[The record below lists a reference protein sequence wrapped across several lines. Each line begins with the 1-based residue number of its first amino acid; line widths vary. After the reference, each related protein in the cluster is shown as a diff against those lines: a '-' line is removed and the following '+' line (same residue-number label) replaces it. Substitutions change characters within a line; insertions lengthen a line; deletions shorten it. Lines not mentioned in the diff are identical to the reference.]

1 MSSREKFF
9 YALYQHRT
17 GLTVLAVSLLLLA
30 VPVFEDNPYTL
41 GISNLIAI
49 NVIVVLGLN
58 LFIGYAGQIS
68 LGHAA
73 FFGLGAYGS
82 AIATTNFGLP
92 PWPAM
97 FLVATAVAL
106 VALVLGIPILRLS
119 GHYLAMATLGFN
131 FTVHAVFLEWDEL
144 TGGPSGF
151 YGIPYLGFGDFSFD
165 DEVRLHYLLWGCAML
180 CLLLCLNLVRSGVG
194 RGLSALAEDETAAA
208 ALGVDTRSAKVK
220 VFVLSAVMAS
230 LAGSLFAHC
239 YSFISPDSFGIF
251 TSTDM
256 VIMVVVGG
264 MGSIWGSLL
273 GAGLITIL
281 PEWMDIFETY
291 KDFVHGAILVLVLMF
306 LPQGLVSG
314 IVYEIKVRMA
324 LRRNDRS
331 GLEQPTVDYGQIT
344 EDRALAGR
352 DLREGQT
359 NAAA

>member
-1 MSSREKFF
+1 MSRPGSFF
-9 YALYQHRT
+9 YFSFLHRT
-17 GLTVLAVSLLLLA
+17 GLTVALLSVVLLLYPQ
-30 VPVFEDNPYTL
+30 VEDNPYTL
-41 GISNLIAI
+41 GLTNLIAI
-49 NVIVVLGLN
+49 NSIVVLGLN

-82 AIATTNFGLP
+82 AIASGTYGLS

-97 FLVATAVAL
+97 AL
-106 VALVLGIPILRLS
+106 VAAAVGLVALLVGIPVLRLS

-131 FTVHAVFLEWDEL
+131 FVIHAVLLEWDEV

-151 YGIPYLGFGDFSFD
+151 SGIPYLSLGNFSFD
-165 DEVRLHYLLWGCAML
+165 NEIRLHYLLWGFAML
-180 CLLLCLNLVRSGVG
+180 CLLLSLNLVRSGVG
-194 RGLSALAEDETAAA
+194 RGLAALAEDETAAA
-208 ALGVDTRSAKVK
+208 TLGVNTRNAKVK

-239 YSFISPDSFGIF
+239 YTFISPDSFGIF

-256 VIMVVVGG
+256 VIMVVIGG
-264 MGSIWGSLL
+264 MGSIWGSIF
-273 GAGLITIL
+273 GAGLITML

-291 KDFVHGAILVLVLMF
+291 KDFVHGGILVLVLMF

-314 IVYEIKVRMA
+314 LIDMIKIRLA
-324 LRRNDRS
+324 LRR
-331 GLEQPTVDYGQIT
+331 
-344 EDRALAGR
+344 
-352 DLREGQT
+352 RE